1 MIRVENN
8 KIIIDSTIAS
18 LEDKNE
24 FRATFIKLTN
34 EGHKEIHVDLLKTT
48 VLPSE
53 LIGFLIDRK
62 KKLEDRGM
70 TMKIIAV
77 NDILKKQFD
86 SIKISEYFGL
96 E

>member
-8 KIIIDSTIAS
+8 KITIESSIAT

-24 FRATFIKLTN
+24 FRTAFTKLTN
-34 EGHKEIHVDLLKTT
+34 EGHREILIDLLRTT

-62 KKLEDRGM
+62 RKLQQKGKS
-70 TMKIIAV
+70 MKIVAI
-77 NDILKKQFD
+77 NEILKKQFD
-86 SIKISEYFGL
+86 SIKISEYFDL
-96 E
+96 